1 MFIELAYARVIVSND
16 DKTVIHVLRIMSLAC
31 SRDACG
37 PHVLAPEG
45 IASTHVHSVVSP
57 SRLVAAIFS
66 LPVAQLECAP
76 SVSFLPPSLLHLL
89 IHILNGRRLSERE
102 AMTKHTGLLF
112 ADLMS
117 LMTHLRHA
125 AKELCG

>member
-37 PHVLAPEG
+37 PHVLTPEG

-76 SVSFLPPSLLHLL
+76 SVSFLPRSLLHLVM
-89 IHILNGRRLSERE
+89 HILFFVSASSVRAG
-102 AMTKHTGLLF
+102 
-112 ADLMS
+112 
-117 LMTHLRHA
+117 
-125 AKELCG
+125 